1 MSCRLSPT
9 SDGALPPHPTVEP
22 GRLPSDAPGA
32 TIRITVAGLGPRSL
46 TADEARDM
54 GIRHGET
61 IGPRTWAVLLGQA
74 RVA

>member
-1 MSCRLSPT
+1 MS
-9 SDGALPPHPTVEP
+9 
-22 GRLPSDAPGA
+22 A

-54 GIRHGET
+54 GIRNGET

-74 RVA
+74 RAKA